1 MNTNKKKKRLK
12 NVISGAMIMLLVD
25 LIVGIFFLGKKI
37 RKNIETFF
45 IINLNDLTLMV
56 KLDIFPKKWLKN

>member
-1 MNTNKKKKRLK
+1 
-12 NVISGAMIMLLVD
+12 MIMLLVD

-37 RKNIETFF
+37 IKNIETFF